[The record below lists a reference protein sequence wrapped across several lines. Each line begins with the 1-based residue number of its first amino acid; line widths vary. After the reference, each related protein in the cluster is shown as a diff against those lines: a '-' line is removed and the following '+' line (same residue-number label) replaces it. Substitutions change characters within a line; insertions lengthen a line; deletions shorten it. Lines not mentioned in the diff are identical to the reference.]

1 MTVYTGKEYTQ
12 GHENHSSP
20 VKREK
25 HHETAHQIQNMT
37 DSLSFSQ
44 KQTDTYT
51 HLLLS
56 ETTIFHAFLV
66 NSDYCACAVVSCSN
80 RGIPCASCGQYTVLK
95 ELKTYYAMGGRP
107 ETYNTSWSDL
117 MELNYHDQQ
126 SIGTLSTY
134 PSFPRAFTPH
144 LCKYK
149 HTIHNCS
156 FILGPSL

>member
-1 MTVYTGKEYTQ
+1 MKQQTRLPNV
-12 GHENHSSP
+12 
-20 VKREK
+20 
-25 HHETAHQIQNMT
+25 T

-80 RGIPCASCGQYTVLK
+80 RGIPSASCGQYTVLK
-95 ELKTYYAMGGRP
+95 QLKTYYAVGSRP
-107 ETYNTSWSDL
+107 ETYNTSWNDL

-134 PSFPRAFTPH
+134 PSFP
-144 LCKYK
+144 
-149 HTIHNCS
+149 
-156 FILGPSL
+156 SLHPPPLQVLAHHS